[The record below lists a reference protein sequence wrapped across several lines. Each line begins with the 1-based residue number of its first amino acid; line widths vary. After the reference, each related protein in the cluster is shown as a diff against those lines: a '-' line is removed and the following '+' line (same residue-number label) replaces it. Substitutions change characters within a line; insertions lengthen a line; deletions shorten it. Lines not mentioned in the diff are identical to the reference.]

1 MRCPSLTSSS
11 MGSSVVHLSNMVLPP
26 WNNQLLRDGSPSAQ
40 ILIIWLEKVLQ
51 GFPHQQKGNLFYNWA
66 TIQFPKTDS
75 SEWISL
81 LPSYTLT

>member
-11 MGSSVVHLSNMVLPP
+11 MGSSVVHLSIMVLPP

-51 GFPHQQKGNLFYNWA
+51 GFPYQQRETFSITELLFNS
-66 TIQFPKTDS
+66 PKPRVQN
-75 SEWISL
+75 EYPFY
-81 LPSYTLT
+81 LPTL